1 MAADQR
7 LLCTDVP
14 ALDRSHPQGAWHLRR
29 HTPAKGP
36 LHPSQVSVPF
46 IHRHHC
52 SQGHPH
58 PPQTSFLL
66 SVLTARA
73 GCQAGSAQSSLNS
86 PCGLGEANQDAPQ
99 SCLHRSTQS
108 PAESSPSPSSCRH
121 QTTWLLSQFSSKE
134 KSTLCKLGAS
144 TKNATPSLPHTKK
157 HTEGSLCNT
166 GINQHSVF

>member
-1 MAADQR
+1 MNNTWYFPTLKICYYGSQR
-7 LLCTDVP
+7 TFVTRMMPHGPVP
-14 ALDRSHPQGAWHLRR
+14 QNFLTRSPRPPIQPNQL
-29 HTPAKGP
+29 
-36 LHPSQVSVPF
+36 
-46 IHRHHC
+46 
-52 SQGHPH
+52 

-86 PCGLGEANQDAPQ
+86 PCGLGETNQDAPQ